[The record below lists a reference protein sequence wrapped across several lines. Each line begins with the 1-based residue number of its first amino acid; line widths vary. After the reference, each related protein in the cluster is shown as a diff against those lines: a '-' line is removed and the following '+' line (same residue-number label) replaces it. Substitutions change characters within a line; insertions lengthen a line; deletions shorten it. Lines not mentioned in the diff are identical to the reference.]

1 MWCKFQHKII
11 IEIARPI
18 FWLIFKMKYNCHLKK
33 NKLPKEGSIVLS
45 NHQMTLDPFGVGLIF
60 NKPLYYM
67 ASSDLFQNKIAGKL
81 IKFAVN
87 PIPKQKSNKTD
98 IAAIKACMQ
107 IAKENGNICI
117 FPEGNRTFS
126 GQLGNI
132 DYSIVKLIKKL
143 KKPLILVNIKG
154 GYGTDPRWSN
164 KSRKGKLDIF
174 IRKKVEVEEIENLSN
189 DELYAL
195 IKENLTV
202 DNYSEHI
209 LYKGKNLAEDLERIL
224 YICPICNKQ
233 HTLSSKGDILTCSS
247 CSTEFKY
254 NEDLSLTSE
263 NNEFKFDYI
272 DKWYDYQIDIIKN
285 KEYDES
291 LIYQDEV
298 ELLITKEGQP
308 KEKVGRC
315 SMKLYKDDLLF
326 EFQDE
331 KQIDLKFDNIKAMTL
346 VGKKKLNIYY
356 KDNTYQVVNDSKTN
370 FIKYMHLYYILQNR
384 KEGIEDGFIG
394 I

>member
-18 FWLIFKMKYNCHLKK
+18 FWLIFKFKYNCHLKRK
-33 NKLPKEGSIVLS
+33 KLPKEGSIILS
-45 NHQMTLDPFGVGLIF
+45 NHQMTLDPFGVGLNF
-60 NKPLYYM
+60 DKPLYYM
-67 ASSDLFQNKIAGKL
+67 ASSDIFQNKITGKL

-87 PIPKQKSNKTD
+87 PIPKQKSNKND

-107 IAKENGNICI
+107 VAKENGNICI

-143 KKPLILVNIKG
+143 KKPLILMNIKG
-154 GYGTDPRWSN
+154 GYGSDPRWGN

-174 IRKKVEVEEIENLSN
+174 IRKKVELDELEKLTN
-189 DELYAL
+189 DELYSL

-209 LYKGKNLAEDLERIL
+209 EYKGKNLAEDLERIL
-224 YICPICNKQ
+224 YICPICKKH
-233 HTLSSKGDILTCSS
+233 HTLSSKGNVVTCSS
-247 CSTEFKY
+247 CNTEFKL
-254 NEDLSLTSE
+254 NEDLTLSSE
-263 NNEFKFDYI
+263 NKDFKFNYI
-272 DKWYDYQIDIIKN
+272 HEWYDYQIEVIKN
-285 KEYDES
+285 KEYDDKM
-291 LIYQDEV
+291 IYQDQV
-298 ELLITKEGQP
+298 ELLITKEGKP
-308 KEKVGRC
+308 KEKVGKC
-315 SMKLYKDDLLF
+315 LMELYKDDLIFNF
-326 EFQDE
+326 ENNQIKLNFDE
-331 KQIDLKFDNIKAMTL
+331 ISAMTL
-346 VGKKKLNIYY
+346 VGKKKMNIYH
-356 KDNTYQVVNDSKTN
+356 KENTYQVLNNSKTN
-370 FIKYMHLYYILQNR
+370 FIKYMHLHYVLKNR